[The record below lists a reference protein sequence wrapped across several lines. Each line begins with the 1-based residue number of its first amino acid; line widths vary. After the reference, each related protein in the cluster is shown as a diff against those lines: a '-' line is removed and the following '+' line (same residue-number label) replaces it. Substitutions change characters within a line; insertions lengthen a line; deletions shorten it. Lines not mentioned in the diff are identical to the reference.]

1 MYKILIVDDDKII
14 NFTISKLLK
23 KDGYEIKSCFNG
35 KSAIEQ
41 CLEFAPQLVMLDF
54 KLPDMNGFQILENIK
69 KIDKHIIV
77 IMLTSFGD
85 IKKAVTAIK
94 MGAYDFFTKPFESK
108 EILSVVRKALS
119 VLNMDKPEFN
129 NISGMMGKSNQLQ
142 MVLQN
147 IERVADKDITVFLE
161 GETGTG
167 KELFARMIHHKSL
180 RRDKPFVAVDC
191 GAIPETLFES
201 ELFGHIKGAFTGA
214 ISNKKGKFEQAN
226 GGTLFLDEINNLP
239 LDMQPKFLRT
249 LQENEIQKLG
259 NEKPQK
265 IDVRIIAAS
274 NNNIN
279 IDVETGNFREDLFY
293 RIHEFKINLPTLQQR
308 REDIPVIANY
318 FLKEINSNYDRNV
331 TGFSTQALKLMEN
344 YSWPG
349 NIRELN
355 NVIKSA
361 VLLADSDIIDA
372 EHLILKNIRKGI
384 TANINET
391 DFDLDNFT
399 AKAEIDI
406 IKKALQKAKFNKTE
420 AAKLL
425 GISRSQFYSKL
436 EKYKI
441 K

>member
-14 NFTISKLLK
+14 NFTLSKLLK

-35 KSAIEQ
+35 KSAIAQ

-94 MGAYDFFTKPFESK
+94 LGAYDFFTKPFESE
-108 EILSVVRKALS
+108 EILNVIKKALS
-119 VLNMDKPEFN
+119 TLNKDKYEFN
-129 NISGMMGKSNQLQ
+129 DIPRMMGESSQLQ
-142 MVLQN
+142 QVLQN

-167 KELFARMIHHKSL
+167 KELFARMIHQKSL

-201 ELFGHIKGAFTGA
+201 ELFGHTKGAFTGA
-214 ISNKKGKFEQAN
+214 IINKKGKFELAN

-259 NEKPQK
+259 NEKAQK

-279 IDVETGNFREDLFY
+279 TDVETGNFREDLFY

-308 REDIPVIANY
+308 REDISVIANY
-318 FLKEINSNYDRNV
+318 FLKEISTNYDRNV
-331 TGFSTQALKLMEN
+331 TGFSTQALKLMEK

-361 VLLADSDIIDA
+361 VLLTDSNIIDS
-372 EHLILKNIRKGI
+372 EHLVLKNIRRGI
-384 TANINET
+384 AAESDET
-391 DFDLDNFT
+391 DLYLDNFT
-399 AKAEIDI
+399 AKAEADI
-406 IKKALQKAKFNKTE
+406 IKKALEKAKFNKTE

-425 GISRSQFYSKL
+425 GISRSQFYSKF

-441 K
+441 